1 MFLELR
7 ECKARSNSVS
17 EGAKDHKYSLFH
29 TGGLLRRTEKMEAI
43 LMKAASFIAVII
55 EFAYIIGF
63 KNMGFI
69 SIESSIAITSSG
81 FKFNLLN
88 VSK

>member
-17 EGAKDHKYSLFH
+17 EGAKDHKYSLFN

-55 EFAYIIGF
+55 
-63 KNMGFI
+63 
-69 SIESSIAITSSG
+69 
-81 FKFNLLN
+81 
-88 VSK
+88 

>member
-17 EGAKDHKYSLFH
+17 EGVKDHKYSLFN

-55 EFAYIIGF
+55 LGNCRKQIFLILKEEIQRAGRHPCIL
-63 KNMGFI
+63 
-69 SIESSIAITSSG
+69 TD
-81 FKFNLLN
+81 
-88 VSK
+88 

>member
-17 EGAKDHKYSLFH
+17 EGAKDHKYSLFN

-43 LMKAASFIAVII
+43 LMKAASAKGLSV
-55 EFAYIIGF
+55 
-63 KNMGFI
+63 
-69 SIESSIAITSSG
+69 SIALGGNCFSG
-81 FKFNLLN
+81 YLL
-88 VSK
+88 SYLF